1 MPHFGTRDVSCFLL
15 AVSCSIN
22 FPFQV
27 LAHWAFIIQID
38 SGQISVDREEKQ
50 RKQTKI
56 EKKSHGK
63 ARCPRE
69 VLWQDESWLIT
80 ADSVGKFF
88 LLLITEPLHVLAMS
102 MQQIGSGSELIDQL
116 LLFTPIK
123 ESKKNS
129 YSSHSFSARS
139 SSCFGQIIHH
149 IWMTCIGNLKVKL
162 F

>member
-1 MPHFGTRDVSCFLL
+1 MPHFGTRDVSCFLLVRFIL

-69 VLWQDESWLIT
+69 VL
-80 ADSVGKFF
+80 
-88 LLLITEPLHVLAMS
+88 
-102 MQQIGSGSELIDQL
+102 
-116 LLFTPIK
+116 
-123 ESKKNS
+123 
-129 YSSHSFSARS
+129 
-139 SSCFGQIIHH
+139 
-149 IWMTCIGNLKVKL
+149 
-162 F
+162 